1 MRVINSHNTE
11 AARAAI
17 WECSD
22 TVNSYVL
29 VANTAQTVT
38 IPAGATVMAFAST
51 GNFYANF
58 RGATAVVPTVNITNG
73 TSSELNPT
81 VRSTAGLSTISI
93 ISSATPVVTISFY
106 NE

>member
-1 MRVINSHNTE
+1 MKVINSHNTD

-22 TVNSYVL
+22 TVHSYVL
-29 VANTAQTVT
+29 VAATAQSVT
-38 IPAGATVMAFAST
+38 IPVGATAMAFAST
-51 GNFYANF
+51 GNFYANL
-58 RGATAVVPTVNITNG
+58 RGAVAIVPSVNITNG
-73 TSSELNPT
+73 TSPELNPT

-93 ISSATPVVTISFY
+93 ISAATPTVTISFY